1 LAVAN
6 RNILEEQPNI
16 NLTQSVDAA
25 PNRRILV
32 VDDNSDV
39 RNLYKHH
46 LEKLGYNILMA
57 ESGEQAVALYSDSI
71 RKKLA
76 IEVVIT
82 DLNLPGMDGQGVAR
96 KIREL
101 DPRARLIVSSGDSAA
116 PEMRQS
122 GSFLFDGVMEK
133 YFDRAT
139 MQLVLE
145 KVITEK

>member
-1 LAVAN
+1 
-6 RNILEEQPNI
+6 
-16 NLTQSVDAA
+16 
-25 PNRRILV
+25 
-32 VDDNSDV
+32 
-39 RNLYKHH
+39 
-46 LEKLGYNILMA
+46 MA